1 MKILLDT
8 NFILTCVK
16 QKVDF
21 ISLADKLFDESI
33 EWLIPIEVLKELK
46 ELSKRKG
53 MKIRDKE
60 AAKLSLKIVKKIKSK
75 KIKLGSKNVDQG
87 IVNYTKSHNVVLAT
101 LDRELKKHTNAKVLT
116 IRRKKSLELIN

>member
-8 NFILTCVK
+8 NFILTCIK

-21 ISLADKLFDESI
+21 ISLADKLFDEDV